1 VVLSALVAVANYEVA
16 TMLYSSAAPAIF
28 IALTVLTETVPF
40 IISAVLSFIV
50 VFITAKSSD
59 PTERVP
65 ETQTKLNVDA
75 EETSH

>member
-1 VVLSALVAVANYEVA
+1 
-16 TMLYSSAAPAIF
+16 MLYSSAAPAIF

-59 PTERVP
+59 PTEKVS

-75 EETSH
+75 EETQP